1 MSNPTPSGKDNESGR
16 VRVARLW
23 LLLAIITVVGIPFV
37 AVLWETLNE
46 ILSGHIRPGRLAI
59 AAPLLLVFLGILIAA
74 GRALSRFENS
84 ST

>member
-1 MSNPTPSGKDNESGR
+1 MSNPSPSAKRDEPGR
-16 VRVARLW
+16 VPVARLW
-23 LLLAIITVVGIPFV
+23 LLLAIITIVGIPFV

-46 ILSGHIRPGRLAI
+46 ILSGHIRPGRIAV

-74 GRALSRFENS
+74 GRALAHFENS